1 MAKKGP
7 GGKAIGG
14 VEEGGVP
21 TTTPKPKQP
30 QYTLSFENLSVH
42 VPGTKKSSCF
52 SLHLR
57 PLRFFATNYLG
68 MSTLDRD
75 PLNALPNVECYWT
88 TNEWGTVPRPG
99 K

>member
-14 VEEGGVP
+14 VKEGGIP

-57 PLRFFATNYLG
+57 PLRFFATKYLG